1 MTFDELHR
9 SLLLRPEYGMLKH
22 RKSIEREIWN
32 CALENA
38 RHSLIIQ
45 MNERFNKFEWWQ
57 IAVSEIETSM
67 DEIEKLKE

>member
-32 CALENA
+32 CALDAAIKECEGQA
-38 RHSLIIQ
+38 PGFDAFTLKVHKSIC
-45 MNERFNKFEWWQ
+45 ES
-57 IAVSEIETSM
+57 IASQ
-67 DEIEKLKE
+67 IEKLKV